1 VEAQNQIKRRLSE
14 PASIAEVQRIL
25 AGGTFCRTEVAQRL
39 CRRFGFVDARGRAQT
54 AGCLKALGELSCAGH
69 FELPASRS
77 QPRKGSPRR
86 LREPVP
92 APEDVPADVDAVRD
106 LKLVLVEGDAHMRL
120 WNELMLGEHPCG
132 AGPLVGP
139 QLRYLIGSAHG
150 WLGAFGFSA
159 AARALRERDAW
170 IGWDNETRCAQLHRV
185 VSMSRFLLRPRG
197 CRNLASRVLGRV
209 LKRLAADFATRF
221 GYRPYLVESFV
232 DTAVFDGGCYRAANW
247 VHVGETQGRG
257 RQDRGHCR
265 QAGVKAIYVYPLVA
279 GVHARLGG
287 RAAVPPAPLP
297 VGAGL
302 DTPGWAEQ
310 EFAGAPLGDVR
321 LSRRLVASAAC
332 LAEQPG
338 RAFTAV
344 AKSDVAAI
352 KGYYRL
358 IDKADLDAV
367 TMATI
372 LEPHQARTRQ
382 RMANESR
389 VLCIADGTT
398 LDYNGLADTSGLG
411 VTGSNQTGAQQRG
424 IQMHTTL
431 AVNGEGVPLGIVDV
445 RTRTPDADTPKRG
458 RHTPIEEKK
467 TVEWLQGLD
476 SCRALAKQ
484 LPDTAITCVMDREA
498 DFFELFDRH
507 REQPNVDLLIRAQ
520 YNRVIA
526 APAGRSAAKTKLF
539 DRLRDSKV
547 RGTLTLRIDRQSAR
561 PKRSK
566 QQARASRA
574 ARDATLA
581 LHYERIEFPPPSHL
595 KDRTPLALW
604 VVLAREKHPPPT
616 VKPLE
621 WCLLTSREIRQAD
634 DAAQCLKDY
643 ALRWRIE
650 DWHRVLKTGCR
661 VEDLAHQRVE
671 RLERA
676 IAINLVIAW
685 RIMVMTL
692 LGRSVPELPADI
704 LFSDIEIRVL
714 SAWAK
719 TVAAQPPQSLGEA
732 VILVARIGG
741 YMNRNN
747 DPPPGHE
754 LMWYGYQNLNLMC
767 MGYELQTG

>member
-1 VEAQNQIKRRLSE
+1 M
-14 PASIAEVQRIL
+14 
-25 AGGTFCRTEVAQRL
+25 AGDEICRTELARQL
-39 CRRFGFVDARGRAQT
+39 CQRFGFYDARGRAQT
-54 AGCLKALGELSCAGH
+54 PGCLKALGELSRGGYVD
-69 FELPASRS
+69 LPAPRS
-77 QPRKGSPRR
+77 QPGKGSPRR
-86 LREPVP
+86 LREAVP
-92 APEDVPADVDAVRD
+92 AAEDVPDDVGAVRG
-106 LKLVLVEGDAHMRL
+106 LELVLVEDDAHRRL
-120 WNELMLGEHPCG
+120 WNELMLREHPCG

-139 QLRYLIGSAHG
+139 QLRYLIASAHG

-159 AARALRERDAW
+159 AARSLRDRDAW
-170 IGWDNETRCAQLHRV
+170 IGWDRKTRCAQLHRV

-197 CRNLASRVLGRV
+197 CKNLASRVLALA
-209 LKRLAADFATRF
+209 LKRLAADFAQRF

-232 DTAVFDGGCYRAANW
+232 DTTMFDGGCYRAANW
-247 VHVGETQGRG
+247 VQVGETQGRG
-257 RQDRGHCR
+257 RQDRGHR
-265 QAGVKAIYVYPLVA
+265 QQAGVKAIYVYPLVA
-279 GVHARLGG
+279 GVHERLGG
-287 RAAVPPAPLP
+287 SAPAPLAP
-297 VGAGL
+297 LAVGAGL
-302 DTPGWAEQ
+302 DTLGWAAQ
-310 EFAGAPLGDVR
+310 EFAGAPLGDAR

-367 TMATI
+367 TMDTI
-372 LEPHQARTRQ
+372 LAPHQARTLQ

-398 LDYNGLADTSGLG
+398 LDYNGLAETSGLG

-424 IQMHTTL
+424 LQMHTTL
-431 AVNGEGVPLGIVDV
+431 AVNDKGVPLGIVDV
-445 RTRTPDADTPKRG
+445 RTRVPESDAPKRS
-458 RHTPIEEKK
+458 RHTPIEKKK
-467 TVEWLQGLD
+467 TVEWLQSLD
-476 SCRALAKQ
+476 SCRALSKQ

-507 REQPNVDLLIRAQ
+507 REQPNVDLLVRAQ

-526 APAGRSAAKTKLF
+526 APTGQSAVKTKLF
-539 DRLRDSKV
+539 DQLRDSKV

-566 QQARASRA
+566 QQARAGRA

-595 KDRTPLALW
+595 KDRAPLALW
-604 VVLAREKHPPPT
+604 VVLAREKTPPPT
-616 VKPLE
+616 LKPLE
-621 WCLLTSREIRQAD
+621 WCLLTSREISQVD

-692 LGRSVPELPADI
+692 LGRSVPELPAEI

-714 SAWAK
+714 SAWAR
-719 TVAAQPPQSLGEA
+719 TVAAQPPKSLGEA

-754 LMWYGYQNLNLMC
+754 LMWYGYQNLTLMC
-767 MGYELQTG
+767 MGYELQSG